1 VQFVDEPTR
10 EDHIL
15 DVVLSNEPGL
25 VTRISTDSPFSTSDH
40 STVVFDLLFETTSKA
55 NADQIIRK
63 YVWKHADY
71 NTLNNYLYSY
81 RWDQLF
87 SVNFTADDIWRAFTE
102 ILNRAISL
110 FVPSVETRTDGLS
123 RKKFR
128 RYPKYIRQLASRKQC
143 LWRRLRQNSCNIKLR
158 STYRTVA
165 NQYKQAVRD
174 LEIRTEQSVIDSKNT
189 GAFYKY
195 VNGKTSTQGNI
206 NMLIDDN
213 GTIISDDDKK
223 AELLNNYFGSI
234 VNGVTT
240 NATHS
245 SIISRQVSSH
255 IMIDFISFTP
265 TKLIAAAKRIKA
277 KKTTDPDGY
286 SNILLK
292 QVMPSLAYPLSL
304 MYSSLLSISQVP
316 TAWKRAIITPIHKK
330 GPTSNPANYRP
341 ISITSVFCK
350 LMERIMVTDLL
361 TYLSENS
368 LITKHQH
375 GFMSRRSTL
384 TNLLESVHDWTLSLA
399 NKTVTSVV
407 YIDFTKAFDLVPH
420 AKLLQKLESY
430 GIQGYLLKWINSFL
444 SNRIQ
449 CTKIGQDLSS
459 WTPIYSG
466 VIQGSCLGPL
476 LFLLYINDITD
487 NVAPA
492 VTMKMYADDV
502 KLYTEISNGEHVIDL
517 QHTLNQI
524 HCWSKTWQMP
534 ISLTKCSIMNISH
547 SDAEEGANL
556 MLGNTTLQE
565 STELKDLGIMIDK
578 HLNFKNHINYVV
590 KTAYARANSIRRC
603 FVSRHLPSLL
613 QAYKIYVRP
622 LLEYNTQVWS
632 PFSVQQIT
640 AIENVQRKFTKC
652 MPGLNKL
659 PYYQRLAKLDL
670 ESLEIRRLRADL
682 ILAYKIV
689 FGIIIFRLI

>member
-1 VQFVDEPTR
+1 MCIKCAQTHLRASVIFK
-10 EDHIL
+10 IF
-15 DVVLSNEPGL
+15 PGL
-25 VTRISTDSPFSTSDH
+25 
-40 STVVFDLLFETTSKA
+40 
-55 NADQIIRK
+55 
-63 YVWKHADY
+63 
-71 NTLNNYLYSY
+71 
-81 RWDQLF
+81 
-87 SVNFTADDIWRAFTE
+87 
-102 ILNRAISL
+102 
-110 FVPSVETRTDGLS
+110 
-123 RKKFR
+123 
-128 RYPKYIRQLASRKQC
+128 
-143 LWRRLRQNSCNIKLR
+143 
-158 STYRTVA
+158 
-165 NQYKQAVRD
+165 
-174 LEIRTEQSVIDSKNT
+174 
-189 GAFYKY
+189 
-195 VNGKTSTQGNI
+195 
-206 NMLIDDN
+206 
-213 GTIISDDDKK
+213 
-223 AELLNNYFGSI
+223 YF
-234 VNGVTT
+234 
-240 NATHS
+240 
-245 SIISRQVSSH
+245 
-255 IMIDFISFTP
+255 
-265 TKLIAAAKRIKA
+265 
-277 KKTTDPDGY
+277 
-286 SNILLK
+286 
-292 QVMPSLAYPLSL
+292 
-304 MYSSLLSISQVP
+304 
-316 TAWKRAIITPIHKK
+316 
-330 GPTSNPANYRP
+330 
-341 ISITSVFCK
+341 
-350 LMERIMVTDLL
+350 
-361 TYLSENS
+361 
-368 LITKHQH
+368 
-375 GFMSRRSTL
+375 
-384 TNLLESVHDWTLSLA
+384 
-399 NKTVTSVV
+399 TSVV

-449 CTKIGQDLSS
+449 CTKIGEDLSS

-487 NVAPA
+487 IAAPA

-524 HCWSKTWQMP
+524 HCWSITWQMP

-547 SDAEEGANL
+547 SDAEDGANL

-578 HLNFKNHINYVV
+578 HLKFKNHINYVV

-622 LLEYNTQVWS
+622 VLEYNTQVWS

-689 FGIIIFRLI
+689 FGIISTDLAKYLKGSDCNSGNSDFRKFRFYPSPEIPEFFKQKFRKFVTSSFCITCFKLLVLCCWSIVSLV